1 MLFIYVLI
9 TNLHNRNHE
18 TFIAF
23 IIDPFSTKKKREELP
38 MTSLSEDKYLNPAMI
53 DCIQQL
59 IKKTTEEAVAPLHKQ
74 IKELQ
79 EQLNKKQ

>member
-1 MLFIYVLI
+1 
-9 TNLHNRNHE
+9 
-18 TFIAF
+18 
-23 IIDPFSTKKKREELP
+23 